1 MTKPF
6 HPLPAAG
13 DIVWC
18 RFPEE
23 ANKPAS
29 KMRPALVIA
38 VSNSTHE
45 IEIAYGTTQKL
56 NRIYPSEFALHPGD
70 KGFTAS
76 GLSFATKFD
85 LGNTVKVPFDDMWF
99 APNPAGIPV
108 THQRPKK
115 LFSIHK
121 PRLRITGKPASR
133 RFCYFR
139 TRQNPSSTK
148 RHQHPCR
155 ASLPFKTDLAEKED
169 CESEHRHFLSAQIGY
184 AGRI

>member
-38 VSNSTHE
+38 VSNSMHE

-99 APNPAGIPV
+99 APNPAGAP
-108 THQRPKK
+108 TAPPPKMGI
-115 LFSIHK
+115 LH
-121 PRLRITGKPASR
+121 
-133 RFCYFR
+133 
-139 TRQNPSSTK
+139 PSYTSAAQK
-148 RHQHPCR
+148 AIQH
-155 ASLPFKTDLAEKED
+155 T
-169 CESEHRHFLSAQIGY
+169 
-184 AGRI
+184 

>member
-76 GLSFATKFD
+76 GLSRLPNSTWATPSKCP
-85 LGNTVKVPFDDMWF
+85 LTTCGLLQIR
-99 APNPAGIPV
+99 PAHLLHRRQKWEYCIPV

-133 RFCYFR
+133 RFC
-139 TRQNPSSTK
+139 
-148 RHQHPCR
+148 
-155 ASLPFKTDLAEKED
+155 
-169 CESEHRHFLSAQIGY
+169 
-184 AGRI
+184 